1 MTRKQATIAV
11 RSGLNDDEQ
20 YGCVVPPIHLSSTY
34 NFTGFNEPRAHD
46 YSRRG
51 NPTRDVTQ
59 RALAELEGGAG
70 AVLTNTG
77 MSAIHLVTTV
87 FLKPGDLLVAPHDCY
102 GGSYRLFDSLAKR
115 GCYRVLFVDQN
126 DEQALKQALAEKPKL
141 VLVESPS
148 NPLLRVV
155 DIAKICQ
162 LARDAGAISVVDNT
176 FLSPA
181 LQNPLALGA
190 DLVLHSCTKYLN
202 GHSDVVAGVVIAKDP
217 DVVTELAWWAN
228 NIGVTAGAFDS
239 YLLLRG
245 IRTLS
250 PRMDVAQ
257 RNAQAIVDFLKT
269 QPLVKKL
276 YHPSLPE
283 NQGHEIAA
291 RQQKGFGAML
301 SFELDGDEQT
311 LGRQLHK
318 FGGSSLADV
327 KCYLRV
333 AGIMT
338 EYSQPGDM
346 MVVSAA
352 GSTTNQLISW
362 LKLSQ
367 TDRLSAHQVQQSLR
381 RYQSELIAGLLP
393 ADVADGL
400 IGAFTHDLE
409 RLAAL
414 LDSGI
419 TDAVYAEVV
428 GHGEVWSARLMA
440 AVLQHLGVDAAW
452 LDARDFLRA
461 ERAAQPQVDE
471 GLSYPLLQQLLVQHP
486 GKRIVVT
493 GFISRSNAGETVLL
507 GRNGSDY
514 SATQIGALAGVSR
527 VTIWSDV
534 AGVYSADPRK
544 VKDACLLPLLRLD
557 EASEL
562 ARLAA
567 PVLHARTLQP
577 VSGSD
582 IDLQLRCSYT
592 PDQGSTRIERV
603 LASGTG
609 ARIVTSHDDI
619 CLIEFQVPAGQDFR
633 LAHKEIDTILKR
645 AQVRPLAVGV
655 HNDRQ
660 LLQFCYTAEVADSAL
675 KILDEAGLPG
685 ELRLRQGLALVAMV
699 GAGVTRNPLHCHRFW
714 QEFTWQSEEG
724 ISLVAVLRKGPTES
738 LIQGLHTSL
747 FRAEKRIGLVLFGK
761 GNIGSRW
768 LELFARE
775 QVTLSARTGFEF
787 ILAGVVD
794 SRRSL
799 LNYEGLDAS
808 RALAFFNDEAVEQD
822 EESLFLWMRAHPY
835 DDLVVLDVTASEQLA
850 DQYLDFASHGFH
862 VISANKLAGASSTDK
877 YRQIHDAFE
886 KTGRHWLYN
895 ATVGAGLPVNHTV
908 RDLIESGDSILALSG
923 IFSGTL
929 SWLFLQFDGTVPF
942 TDLVDQ
948 AWQQGLTEPDP
959 RVDLSGKDVMRKLV
973 ILAREAG
980 YDIEPDS
987 VRVESLVPAGCEEG
1001 SVDHFFENGEELNE
1015 QMVQRLE
1022 AANEMGLVLR
1032 YVARF
1037 EANGKARVGVEAVR
1051 PEHPLAA
1058 LLPCDNVFAI
1068 ESRWYRD
1075 NPLVIRGPGAGRDVT
1090 AGAIQSDINRLAK
1103 LL

>member
-1 MTRKQATIAV
+1 M
-11 RSGLNDDEQ
+11 S
-20 YGCVVPPIHLSSTY
+20 
-34 NFTGFNEPRAHD
+34 
-46 YSRRG
+46 
-51 NPTRDVTQ
+51 VT
-59 RALAELEGGAG
+59 APAGGA
-70 AVLTNTG
+70 
-77 MSAIHLVTTV
+77 
-87 FLKPGDLLVAPHDCY
+87 
-102 GGSYRLFDSLAKR
+102 
-115 GCYRVLFVDQN
+115 
-126 DEQALKQALAEKPKL
+126 
-141 VLVESPS
+141 
-148 NPLLRVV
+148 
-155 DIAKICQ
+155 
-162 LARDAGAISVVDNT
+162 
-176 FLSPA
+176 
-181 LQNPLALGA
+181 
-190 DLVLHSCTKYLN
+190 
-202 GHSDVVAGVVIAKDP
+202 
-217 DVVTELAWWAN
+217 
-228 NIGVTAGAFDS
+228 
-239 YLLLRG
+239 
-245 IRTLS
+245 
-250 PRMDVAQ
+250 
-257 RNAQAIVDFLKT
+257 
-269 QPLVKKL
+269 
-276 YHPSLPE
+276 
-283 NQGHEIAA
+283 
-291 RQQKGFGAML
+291 
-301 SFELDGDEQT
+301 
-311 LGRQLHK
+311 GRQLHK

-333 AGIMT
+333 ATILE
-338 EYSQPGDM
+338 EYSCPGDLV
-346 MVVSAA
+346 VVSAA

-367 TDRLSAHQVQQSLR
+367 TDRLSAHQVQQALR
-381 RYQSELIAGLLP
+381 RYQTELISGLLP
-393 ADVADGL
+393 AEIADVLIADF
-400 IGAFTHDLE
+400 IHDLE
-409 RLAAL
+409 RLAVL
-414 LDSGI
+414 LDSTI
-419 TDAVYAEVV
+419 TDAIYAEVV
-428 GHGEVWSARLMA
+428 GHGEVWSARLMSE
-440 AVLQHLGVDAAW
+440 VLRLQGMEAAW
-452 LDARDFLRA
+452 LDARDFMRA
-461 ERAAQPQVDE
+461 ERAAQPQVNE

-493 GFISRSNAGETVLL
+493 GFICRNNAGETVLL

-544 VKDACLLPLLRLD
+544 VSDACLLPLLRLD

-567 PVLHARTLQP
+567 PVLHTRTLQP

-582 IDLQLRCSYT
+582 IDLQLRCSYN
-592 PDQGSTRIERV
+592 PEQGSTRIERV

-609 ARIVTSHDDI
+609 ARIVTSHDDV
-619 CLIEFQVPAGQDFR
+619 CLIELQLAPEQDFR
-633 LAHKEIDTILKR
+633 QAQKEVDTVLKR
-645 AQVRPLAVGV
+645 AQLRPLAIGV
-655 HNDRQ
+655 HPDRH
-660 LLQFCYTAEVADSAL
+660 LLQLCYTSEVVNSAWQQL
-675 KILDEAGLPG
+675 QDIAPQG
-685 ELRLRQGLALVAMV
+685 ELVLREGLALVAMV
-699 GAGVTRNPLHCHRFW
+699 GAGVCRNPLHSHRFW
-714 QEFTWQSEEG
+714 QQLKDQPVEFIWQSDEG
-724 ISLVAVLRKGPTES
+724 ISLVAVLRSGPTEH
-738 LIQGLHTSL
+738 LIQGLHQSL

-775 QVTLSARTGFEF
+775 QESLSARTGFEF

-799 LNYEGLDAS
+799 LSYDGLDAS
-808 RALAFFNDEAVEQD
+808 RALAFFNDEAVELD
-822 EESLFLWMRAHPY
+822 EEALFLWMRAHPY

-862 VISANKLAGASSTDK
+862 VISANKLAGASSSDK
-877 YRQIHDAFE
+877 FRLIRDAFA

-908 RDLIESGDSILALSG
+908 RDLRDSGDSILAISG

-959 RVDLSGKDVMRKLV
+959 RVDLSGQDVMRKLV

-980 YDIEPDS
+980 YDIEPEQ
-987 VRVESLVPAGCEEG
+987 VRVESLVPVGCESG
-1001 SVDHFFENGEELNE
+1001 SVDYFFENGDALNE
-1015 QMVQRLE
+1015 QMLQRLE
-1022 AANEMGLVLR
+1022 AAQEMGLVLR

-1037 EANGKARVGVEAVR
+1037 DANGKARVGVEAVR
-1051 PEHPLAA
+1051 QEHPLAS

>member
-1 MTRKQATIAV
+1 MSVSA
-11 RSGLNDDEQ
+11 
-20 YGCVVPPIHLSSTY
+20 P
-34 NFTGFNEPRAHD
+34 
-46 YSRRG
+46 
-51 NPTRDVTQ
+51 
-59 RALAELEGGAG
+59 AG
-70 AVLTNTG
+70 A
-77 MSAIHLVTTV
+77 S
-87 FLKPGDLLVAPHDCY
+87 
-102 GGSYRLFDSLAKR
+102 
-115 GCYRVLFVDQN
+115 
-126 DEQALKQALAEKPKL
+126 
-141 VLVESPS
+141 
-148 NPLLRVV
+148 
-155 DIAKICQ
+155 
-162 LARDAGAISVVDNT
+162 
-176 FLSPA
+176 
-181 LQNPLALGA
+181 
-190 DLVLHSCTKYLN
+190 
-202 GHSDVVAGVVIAKDP
+202 
-217 DVVTELAWWAN
+217 
-228 NIGVTAGAFDS
+228 
-239 YLLLRG
+239 
-245 IRTLS
+245 
-250 PRMDVAQ
+250 
-257 RNAQAIVDFLKT
+257 
-269 QPLVKKL
+269 
-276 YHPSLPE
+276 
-283 NQGHEIAA
+283 
-291 RQQKGFGAML
+291 
-301 SFELDGDEQT
+301 
-311 LGRQLHK
+311 GRQLHK

-333 AGIMT
+333 AGIMA
-338 EYSQPGDM
+338 EYSKPGDM

-352 GSTTNQLISW
+352 GSTTNQLINW

-367 TDRLSAHQVQQSLR
+367 SDRLSAHQVQQALR
-381 RYQSELIAGLLP
+381 RYQSELISGLVAP
-393 ADVADGL
+393 DVADTL
-400 IGAFTHDLE
+400 IGQFIHDLE
-409 RLAAL
+409 RLAGL
-414 LDSGI
+414 LDGKM

-428 GHGEVWSARLMA
+428 GHGEIWSARLMS
-440 AVLQHLGVDAAW
+440 AVLNQLGHPAAW
-452 LDARDFLRA
+452 LDAREFMRA
-461 ERAAQPQVDE
+461 ERAAQPQVNE
-471 GLSYPLLQQLLVQHP
+471 GLSWPLLQELMAQHP
-486 GKRIVVT
+486 NKRLVVT
-493 GFISRSNAGETVLL
+493 GFICRNDAGETVLL

-582 IDLQLRCSYT
+582 IDLQLRCSYS
-592 PDQGSTRIERV
+592 PEQGSTRIERV

-609 ARIVTSHDDI
+609 ARIVTSHDDV
-619 CLIEFQVPAGQDFR
+619 CLIELQVAPQQDFK
-633 LAHKEIDTILKR
+633 LAHKELDTLLKR
-645 AQVRPLAVGV
+645 AQIRPLSIGV
-655 HNDRQ
+655 HPDRN
-660 LLQFCYTAEVADSAL
+660 LLQLCYTSEVAGSAL
-675 KILDEAGLPG
+675 QTLQAAGLPG
-685 ELRLRQGLALVAMV
+685 ELRLREGLALVAMV
-699 GAGVTRNPLHCHRFW
+699 GAGVCRNPLHSHRFW
-714 QEFTWQSEEG
+714 QQLKDQPVEFIWQSEEG
-724 ISLVAVLRKGPTES
+724 ISLVAVLRFGPTED
-738 LIQGLHTSL
+738 LIKGLHKSL

-775 QVTLSARTGFEF
+775 QETLSARTGFEF
-787 ILAGVVD
+787 VLSGVVD

-799 LNYEGLDAS
+799 LSYEGLDAS

-822 EESLFLWMRAHPY
+822 EEALFQWMRAHPY

-862 VISANKLAGASSTDK
+862 VISANKVAGASSGQK
-877 YRQIHDAFE
+877 YREIRNAFT

-908 RDLIESGDSILALSG
+908 RDLRESGDAILAISG

-929 SWLFLQFDGTVPF
+929 SWLFLQFDGSVPF

-980 YDIEPDS
+980 YDIEPDQ
-987 VRVESLVPAGCEEG
+987 VRVESLVTNG
-1001 SVDHFFENGEELNE
+1001 SETGSIDHFFENSDELNE
-1015 QMVQRLE
+1015 QMLQRFE
-1022 AANEMGLVLR
+1022 AAQEMGLVLR

-1037 EANGKARVGVEAVR
+1037 DANGKARVGVEAVR
-1051 PEHPLAA
+1051 PEHPLAS

-1090 AGAIQSDINRLAK
+1090 AGAIQSDLNRLAQ

>member
-1 MTRKQATIAV
+1 
-11 RSGLNDDEQ
+11 
-20 YGCVVPPIHLSSTY
+20 
-34 NFTGFNEPRAHD
+34 
-46 YSRRG
+46 
-51 NPTRDVTQ
+51 
-59 RALAELEGGAG
+59 
-70 AVLTNTG
+70 
-77 MSAIHLVTTV
+77 
-87 FLKPGDLLVAPHDCY
+87 
-102 GGSYRLFDSLAKR
+102 
-115 GCYRVLFVDQN
+115 
-126 DEQALKQALAEKPKL
+126 
-141 VLVESPS
+141 
-148 NPLLRVV
+148 
-155 DIAKICQ
+155 
-162 LARDAGAISVVDNT
+162 
-176 FLSPA
+176 
-181 LQNPLALGA
+181 
-190 DLVLHSCTKYLN
+190 
-202 GHSDVVAGVVIAKDP
+202 
-217 DVVTELAWWAN
+217 
-228 NIGVTAGAFDS
+228 
-239 YLLLRG
+239 
-245 IRTLS
+245 
-250 PRMDVAQ
+250 
-257 RNAQAIVDFLKT
+257 
-269 QPLVKKL
+269 
-276 YHPSLPE
+276 
-283 NQGHEIAA
+283 
-291 RQQKGFGAML
+291 
-301 SFELDGDEQT
+301 
-311 LGRQLHK
+311 
-318 FGGSSLADV
+318 V

-333 AGIMT
+333 AGIMAD
-338 EYSQPGDM
+338 YSLPGDM

-367 TDRLSAHQVQQSLR
+367 SDRLSAHQVQQALR
-381 RYQSELIAGLLP
+381 RYQSELISGLLP
-393 ADVADGL
+393 PDVADGL
-400 IGAFTHDLE
+400 ISEFIHDLE
-409 RLAAL
+409 RLAGL
-414 LDSGI
+414 LDGTI

-440 AVLQHLGVDAAW
+440 AVLNQQGLEAAW

-461 ERAAQPQVDE
+461 ERAAQPQVNE

-486 GKRIVVT
+486 GKRVVVT
-493 GFISRSNAGETVLL
+493 GFICRNDAGETVLL

-582 IDLQLRCSYT
+582 IDLQLRCSYN
-592 PDQGSTRIERV
+592 PEQGSTRIERV

-609 ARIVTSHDDI
+609 ARIVTSHDDV
-619 CLIEFQVPAGQDFR
+619 CLIEFEVASHQDFK
-633 LAHKEIDTILKR
+633 LAHKEVDALLKR
-645 AQVRPLAVGV
+645 AQVRPLSVGV
-655 HNDRQ
+655 HPDRS
-660 LLQFCYTAEVADSAL
+660 LLQLCYTSEVVGSAL
-675 KILDEAGLPG
+675 QILEEAGLPG
-685 ELRLRQGLALVAMV
+685 ELRLREGLALVALV
-699 GAGVTRNPLHCHRFW
+699 GAGVCRNPLHSHRFW
-714 QEFTWQSEEG
+714 QQLKDQPVEFIWQSDDG
-724 ISLVAVLRKGPTES
+724 ISLVAVLRVGPTEH
-738 LIQGLHTSL
+738 LIQGLHQSL
-747 FRAEKRIGLVLFGK
+747 FRAEKRIGLMLFGK

-775 QVTLSARTGFEF
+775 FV
-787 ILAGVVD
+787 LAGVVD

-799 LNYEGLDAS
+799 LNYNGLDAS
-808 RALAFFNDEAVEQD
+808 RALAFFNDEAVEHD

-835 DDLVVLDVTASEQLA
+835 DDLVVLDVTASQELA

-862 VISANKLAGASSTDK
+862 VISANKLAGASTSNK
-877 YRQIHDAFE
+877 FRQIRDAFA

-908 RDLIESGDSILALSG
+908 RDLRDSGDNILAISG

-980 YDIEPDS
+980 YDIEPEQ
-987 VRVESLVPAGCEEG
+987 VRVESLVPAGCEAG
-1001 SVDHFFENGEELNE
+1001 SVDHFFENGDELNE

-1022 AANEMGLVLR
+1022 AAREMGLVLR

-1037 EANGKARVGVEAVR
+1037 DASGKARVGVEAVR
-1051 PEHPLAA
+1051 AEHPLAS

-1090 AGAIQSDINRLAK
+1090 AGAIQSDLNRLAQ